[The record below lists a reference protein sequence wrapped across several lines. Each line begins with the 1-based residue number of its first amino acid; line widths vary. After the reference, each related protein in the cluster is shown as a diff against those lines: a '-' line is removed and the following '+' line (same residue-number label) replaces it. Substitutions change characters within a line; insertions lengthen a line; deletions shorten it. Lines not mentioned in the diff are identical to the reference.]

1 MLLVHILHLQF
12 TYIPVIFEKPYNNG
26 NFLCIFFGFTREKDE
41 IKKAIIYSFHIQF
54 ETEF

>member
-1 MLLVHILHLQF
+1 MHIF
-12 TYIPVIFEKPYNNG
+12 
-26 NFLCIFFGFTREKDE
+26 CGFTREKDE